1 MSFKIMLRKTCLLS
15 SSHKHT
21 QKLVFK
27 LLCTRRR
34 LEKAFGFSFAL
45 LGTTKVFFQDQPP
58 NTFKGTD
65 HFQMFMRGNHKR
77 SYNELYFTCLI
88 VMPCMK

>member
-21 QKLVFK
+21 QKT
-27 LLCTRRR
+27 C
-34 LEKAFGFSFAL
+34 LEITLYTSAFGEGLRLFLRIIRDNQSI
-45 LGTTKVFFQDQPP
+45 FQDQPP

-88 VMPCMK
+88 VIPCMK